1 PKRQPRPR
9 IPFDTE
15 ASHKMDTALFLETDL
30 IQRARQYD
38 RQALAQIYD
47 LYSPGL
53 YRYAMRL
60 LGDSNLAE
68 DCVSETFSRLLGAL
82 QRGKGPRDHLQA
94 YLYRIA
100 HNWITD
106 QYRRQPPAEELDE
119 NLPNPGEDPESAA
132 TRLMRQAR
140 LREAIRRLTPD
151 QQQVIA
157 LKFLEGWENEEIA
170 NALGKPLGA
179 VKSLQH
185 RALENLK
192 RFLLN
197 EDLV

>member
-1 PKRQPRPR
+1 
-9 IPFDTE
+9 
-15 ASHKMDTALFLETDL
+15 MDTALFLETDL